1 MLKANKLFAMA
12 AKLEEEGVITPNTE
26 VEVSASV
33 SVTPE
38 EQEKIDEA
46 LTEVEEIATAEQE
59 LDESAE
65 EIEDLGEAEA
75 TLSAIR
81 DAIKREGIVTPQMY
95 AFLQDAGYLE
105 VIASF
110 QKNVTYPASEA
121 IANVSLNKQYA
132 DVIIAGC
139 EAGISTIDTTRTGI
153 YAAESLSDRIKSMF
167 LGWIGN
173 YKQSLEVYAKQLGTD
188 GLNSEKLQNTKLKA
202 VPLSILKKHIEV
214 LSKCCKYANE
224 EITKIGNKCDWDEKK
239 IGKNHHLANK
249 VSDGIMKLFKTLPD
263 NPDEEGTFKSLG
275 YSDINKIRSLITF
288 TKDEMKEI
296 TNNIKFLQ
304 YKDSNFVV
312 ALLLATLTDS
322 STTSQYLA
330 SGYKENNLYAVINM
344 IHHELISN
352 YKELIKVCRIAV
364 KSK

>member
-132 DVIIAGC
+132 DAIVAGC
-139 EAGISTIDTTRTGI
+139 EAGMKETAKTIWEWIKKMFQKLADFVVRIYNAIRYNSSRVEHTKTILLENKSTIEASMKTDKYILNGIAERLKAFNEEYSQTTALT
-153 YAAESLSDRIKSMF
+153 
-167 LGWIGN
+167 
-173 YKQSLEVYAKQLGTD
+173 VTD
-188 GLNSEKLQNTKLKA
+188 GKIKDHVSKIDAIFKALGDFNDKLPTLNDIITMLTNALTLIKEVMPFRKKTEAEEKTYELQVSKLKA
-202 VPLSILKKHIEV
+202 DDAKSEEAMSIKQKAIEFVAVVRKYFGLIWKYISIAMSAGSKLAKSVVSSKKE
-214 LSKCCKYANE
+214 AE
-224 EITKIGNKCDWDEKK
+224 APTQEIP
-239 IGKNHHLANK
+239 
-249 VSDGIMKLFKTLPD
+249 TL
-263 NPDEEGTFKSLG
+263 N
-275 YSDINKIRSLITF
+275 R
-288 TKDEMKEI
+288 
-296 TNNIKFLQ
+296 
-304 YKDSNFVV
+304 
-312 ALLLATLTDS
+312 
-322 STTSQYLA
+322 
-330 SGYKENNLYAVINM
+330 
-344 IHHELISN
+344 
-352 YKELIKVCRIAV
+352 
-364 KSK
+364 